1 MNIEYKVM
9 TASDYDGVYE
19 LWMNTPGMGI
29 NSTDDSREGVE
40 KYIKRNPATS
50 FVALVEGKIVGAILA
65 GHDGRRG
72 FIQHIAVLSEFREH
86 GIASTL
92 VDRAMNAL
100 EEEGIHKVALLAFKK
115 NELGNSFWDKM
126 EFIVRED
133 VYYRNKNIH
142 ELEYRANP
150 YRNE

>member
-1 MNIEYKVM
+1 MNIDYKVM
-9 TASDYDGVYE
+9 TTSDYDGVYE
-19 LWMNTPGMGI
+19 LWTNTPGMGI

-72 FIQHIAVLSEFREH
+72 FIQHLAVLPEFRKH

-92 VDRAMNAL
+92 VERAMNAL
-100 EEEGIHKVALLAFKK
+100 EKEGIHKVALLAFKK

-126 EFIVRED
+126 DFIVRKD
-133 VYYRNKNIH
+133 VFYRNKNIH
-142 ELEYRANP
+142 QLEYRANP

>member
-1 MNIEYKVM
+1 MNINYKVM
-9 TASDYDGVYE
+9 TTSDYDGVYE
-19 LWMNTPGMGI
+19 LWTNTPGMGI

-72 FIQHIAVLSEFREH
+72 FIQHLAVLPEFRKH

-92 VDRAMNAL
+92 VERAMNAL
-100 EEEGIHKVALLAFKK
+100 EKEGIHKVALLAFKK

-126 EFIVRED
+126 DFIVRED
-133 VYYRNKNIH
+133 VFYRNKNIH
-142 ELEYRANP
+142 QLEYRANP